1 MEWILEVKTE
11 FQGITR
17 RETVVLRFSVSIICF
32 AIWSAALASF
42 SEAADPVPALSAEL
56 NPWGKF
62 ELGAW
67 KRIRV
72 TAESF
77 NEQGTLASTNVTESK
92 ITLDDLGEDSLTLE
106 IQACD
111 EIAGKRVER
120 GPKMDKQGFHGE
132 TLSPNLKV
140 QESAAGQVEIDD
152 RKIPC
157 QVLKLVSADASSQTV
172 TSIYYSSKLDPHIL
186 KRESKTTD
194 AEGKTVLSET
204 TAVLLSLDMPHL
216 IDGETHSAAHLKTVQ
231 KTPKGTVVTLAVLC
245 PDVPG
250 GIVSHSSKELDANG
264 RIVRRSTLELLD
276 YGSEPEKDRNGYF
289 GRKRASRHRSR

>member
-1 MEWILEVKTE
+1 MVWAVAP
-11 FQGITR
+11 
-17 RETVVLRFSVSIICF
+17 V
-32 AIWSAALASF
+32 SF
-42 SEAADPVPALSAEL
+42 SHAAEPVPTLSADL

-62 ELGAW
+62 EVGAW

-77 NEQGTLASTNVTESK
+77 NEQGTLASTNTCDSK
-92 ITLDDLGEDSLTLE
+92 ITLYDVGDDSLTLE

-132 TLSPNLKV
+132 ILSPNLKI
-140 QESAAGQVEIDD
+140 QESTAGQVEIDD

-157 QVLKLVSADASSQTV
+157 QVLKLVSSDASSQTA
-172 TSIYYSSKLDPHIL
+172 TSIYFSTKLDPHIL

-194 AEGKTVLSET
+194 LEGKNVLSET
-204 TAVLLSLDMPHL
+204 TATLLSLDMPHL
-216 IDGETHSAAHLKTVQ
+216 LDDEIHSAAYLKTVQ
-231 KTPKGTVVTLAVLC
+231 KTQKGTVVTMAILC

-250 GIVSHSSKELDANG
+250 GIVSHSSKELDTNG
-264 RIVRRSTLELLD
+264 RLVRRSTLELLD

-289 GRKRASRHRSR
+289 GRKRASRHRSH